1 MLQAIELTRCYGDF
15 KAVDNVSFSVN
26 TGEIVG
32 LLGPTGAGKTTV
44 MKILTGYLEPDAG
57 RVTFDGVDL
66 STQRI
71 SVQSRLGYLPENLP
85 IYGELTVVDYL
96 DYAADLKGLAGNTKR
111 DELQRAVAATDLSG
125 RLSDSIN
132 TLSRGLRQ
140 RVGVAQAILGSP
152 NLVILD
158 EPTNGL
164 DPEQTQHMR
173 ALIAEIARDATV
185 ILSTHIMQEV
195 DALCSRA
202 LIMRAGSLALDASL
216 KELQASGRLVLQT
229 DWQDAAPTLSALSG
243 VINTQSRQLEA
254 GLLEYSLELK
264 EEADGRM
271 LQAMVSKAVI
281 GSGNNLY
288 SLQREKRD
296 LETVFRQIN
305 EGGAPGEY
313 RDAA

>member
-1 MLQAIELTRCYGDF
+1 MLQAKGLTRCYGDF
-15 KAVDNVSFSVN
+15 KAVDNVSFSVE

-32 LLGPTGAGKTTV
+32 LLGPNGAGKTTV
-44 MKILTGYLEPDAG
+44 MKILSGYLEPDSG
-57 RVTFDGVDL
+57 SVTFDGMDL
-66 STQRI
+66 SSQRI
-71 SVQSRLGYLPENLP
+71 SIQLRLGYLPENLP

-96 DYAADLKGLAGNTKR
+96 DFAADMKGLAGNAKR
-111 DELQRAVAATDLSG
+111 DELQRAVAATDLAG

-152 NLVILD
+152 SLVILD

-173 ALIAEIARDATV
+173 ALIADIAQDATV

-216 KELQASGRLVLQT
+216 KELHASGRLVLQT

-264 EEADGRM
+264 EEVDGRL

-305 EGGAPGEY
+305 EEGAPGE
-313 RDAA
+313 

>member
-1 MLQAIELTRCYGDF
+1 MLQARALTRCYGEF
-15 KAVDNVSFSVN
+15 KAVDNVSFSVE

-32 LLGPTGAGKTTV
+32 LLGPNGAGKTTV

-57 RVTFDGVDL
+57 SVTFDGMDL
-66 STQRI
+66 SSRRLD
-71 SVQSRLGYLPENLP
+71 VQSRLGYLPENLP
-85 IYGELTVVDYL
+85 VYGELSVVDYL
-96 DYAADLKGLAGNTKR
+96 DYAADLKGLAGRAKR
-111 DELQRAVAATDLSG
+111 DELLRAVAATDLAG
-125 RLSDSIN
+125 RLSDPIN

-152 NLVILD
+152 SLVILD

-164 DPEQTQHMR
+164 DPEQTRHMR
-173 ALIAEIARDATV
+173 ALIADIARDATV

-216 KELQASGRLVLQT
+216 HELQASGRLLLHT
-229 DWQDAAPTLSALSG
+229 DWQGAEAALSALAG
-243 VINTQSRQLEA
+243 VSAVRGRQLQE
-254 GLLEYSLELK
+254 GVFEYALQSEG
-264 EEADGRM
+264 ARDSRA
-271 LQAMVSKAVI
+271 LQAGVAKAVVD
-281 GSGNNLY
+281 SGNNLY

-305 EGGAPGEY
+305 EGAAPGEFS
-313 RDAA
+313 DAA

>member
-32 LLGPTGAGKTTV
+32 LLGPNGAGKTTV

-164 DPEQTQHMR
+164 DPEQTQHC
-173 ALIAEIARDATV
+173 LLYT
-185 ILSTHIMQEV
+185 S
-195 DALCSRA
+195 
-202 LIMRAGSLALDASL
+202 
-216 KELQASGRLVLQT
+216 
-229 DWQDAAPTLSALSG
+229 DAA
-243 VINTQSRQLEA
+243 
-254 GLLEYSLELK
+254 
-264 EEADGRM
+264 D
-271 LQAMVSKAVI
+271 
-281 GSGNNLY
+281 
-288 SLQREKRD
+288 D
-296 LETVFRQIN
+296 L
-305 EGGAPGEY
+305 A
-313 RDAA
+313 

>member
-1 MLQAIELTRCYGDF
+1 MLQAKELTRFYGDF
-15 KAVDNVSFSVN
+15 KAVDNVSFSVD

-32 LLGPTGAGKTTV
+32 LLGPNGAGKTTV

-57 RVTFDGVDL
+57 SVAFDGMDL
-66 STQRI
+66 SAQRLA
-71 SVQSRLGYLPENLP
+71 VQSRLGYLPENLP
-85 IYGELTVVDYL
+85 VYGELTVVDYL
-96 DYAADLKGLAGNTKR
+96 DYAADLKGLAGNAKR
-111 DELQRAVAATDLSG
+111 DELLRAVGATDLAG
-125 RLSDSIN
+125 RLSDAIN

-152 NLVILD
+152 SLVILD

-173 ALIAEIARDATV
+173 ALIAEIAQDATV

-216 KELQASGRLVLQT
+216 KEIQASGRLVLQT
-229 DWQDAAPTLSALSG
+229 DWQDATPTLSALSG
-243 VINTQSRQLEA
+243 VINTQCRQLEA
-254 GLLEYSLELK
+254 DLMEYQLELQ
-264 EEADGRM
+264 EEADGRV
-271 LQAMVSKAVI
+271 LQAQVSKAVI
-281 GSGNNLY
+281 DSGNNLY
-288 SLQREKRD
+288 ALQQEKRD

-305 EGGAPGEY
+305 EGGTPGEY
-313 RDAA
+313 RNAA